1 MKNSR
6 FVLDTQEYNYR
17 NNNKKHSR
25 ISGNFKK
32 MKILRLSL
40 VIFTSL
46 IITSQL
52 FASKDEYTKKISK
65 SFDVNK
71 DATLVV
77 NNKFGKIHCENWD
90 KNSIAIEVTITVEA
104 SSEEKANKYFNN
116 VDISISGGSDKV
128 IAETSF
134 DDRAFKDNNN
144 GINVDYMINMPKTIN
159 VDLNNKFGD
168 IIIDEVYGQAIIDL
182 SYGSIKT
189 NRLTGD
195 NSEIEI
201 KFSEGFIGYIKNGEL
216 ELKYS
221 ELEIDEAGDL
231 NAESKFSDLEIGKI
245 DVLTLESGY
254 DDDFIGSVRDMD
266 IEASFSDVDV
276 RNLEERLIADFDYG
290 ELKIRNV
297 AKGFKLIEIN
307 NSFSDANVG
316 FHSEAAFKMIAT
328 IKMGD
333 LSYPNNRARLSVVDL
348 SYTSN
353 RYEGVIGDDENV
365 TSKVLIESKNSD
377 VNLYYR

>member
-1 MKNSR
+1 MKTLR
-6 FVLDTQEYNYR
+6 FG
-17 NNNKKHSR
+17 S
-25 ISGNFKK
+25 
-32 MKILRLSL
+32 
-40 VIFTSL
+40 VIFATL
-46 IITSQL
+46 VLTLQL
-52 FASKDEYTKKISK
+52 FAIKDEYTKKISK

-90 KNSIAIEVTITVEA
+90 KNSISIEVTITVDA
-104 SSEEKANKYFNN
+104 SNEEKANKYFNK
-116 VDISISGGSDKV
+116 VDISISGGGDKV
-128 IAETSF
+128 TAKTSF
-134 DDRAFKDNNN
+134 DDNAFKGNNE
-144 GINVDYMINMPKTIN
+144 ISVDYMVNMPKSIN
-159 VDLNNKFGD
+159 IELVNKFGD
-168 IIIDEVYGQAIIDL
+168 IIIDEVHGQAIIDL
-182 SYGSIKT
+182 SYGSIKA
-189 NRLTGD
+189 NKLTGE
-195 NSEIEI
+195 NNEIEI

-276 RNLEERLIADFDYG
+276 RSLEERLIADFDYG

-297 AKGFKLIEIN
+297 AKGFNLIEIN
-307 NSFSDANVG
+307 NSFSDANIG

-333 LSYPNNRARLSVVDL
+333 LSYPNNRARISVVDL

-353 RYEGVIGDDENV
+353 RYEGVIGEDENV